1 MRCNGNSESGVTCDL
16 TIQFCS
22 QPLHDLQTSQ
32 ENKNKKQSL
41 KQSLMN
47 EFIHPWLFFLF
58 VDLLLYL
65 CCCRNSKHKW
75 SKTYP
80 THCALVTVKTENCKA
95 FNHRERSG
103 KVESTYYAPF
113 QHLWLET
120 KSVSLGSNGQVLNPK
135 DLILTSLCSFLV
147 GGEFCGRMQ
156 AQGEH
161 TRVMGMTSWL
171 CCENKTKQ
179 ERERE
184 GGGERTTT
192 GKAGGEIYY
201 TRH

>member
-1 MRCNGNSESGVTCDL
+1 MTWDVMETVTQVL
-16 TIQFCS
+16 LVIWQFNFVVNLYMTFR
-22 QPLHDLQTSQ
+22 LHWKT
-32 ENKNKKQSL
+32 KIKKSL
-41 KQSLMN
+41 KQSSEN

-58 VDLLLYL
+58 VDLALYL

-80 THCALVTVKTENCKA
+80 THSALLTVQHATENRKA

-103 KVESTYYAPF
+103 KVESTYYELF

-120 KSVSLGSNGQVLNPK
+120 KSVSLGSSGQVLNPTQM
-135 DLILTSLCSFLV
+135 ILFWPLCSFLI

-161 TRVMGMTSWL
+161 ACVMGMM
-171 CCENKTKQ
+171 
-179 ERERE
+179 
-184 GGGERTTT
+184 
-192 GKAGGEIYY
+192 
-201 TRH
+201 